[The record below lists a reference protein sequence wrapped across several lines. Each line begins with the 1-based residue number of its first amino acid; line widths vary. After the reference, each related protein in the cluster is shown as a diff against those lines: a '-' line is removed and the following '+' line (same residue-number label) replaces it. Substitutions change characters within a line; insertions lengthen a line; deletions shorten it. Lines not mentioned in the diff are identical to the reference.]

1 MIAFTLHRT
10 TFEKMEAEKR
20 PEIVRIKRKRDEPVL
35 SGFLLGTKRRPASI
49 SNLSV
54 DTQPELTVMRYRLVG
69 TKVLTGGLF
78 VPTALSAPPPQQ
90 PAADS
95 AEARARAHQQ
105 SARALQSEARYRT
118 VSLRRSSSIDGG
130 AQQHV
135 LELQRVPPVHKCASV
150 PSLTGIAASATP
162 TTPPPRPKLV
172 PFGPPLPPQPQYA
185 VSSGWR
191 APSTF
196 SEPHGD
202 IWADA
207 AVAAALGEDAR
218 ADAAA
223 AAALGEDGATRST
236 DVEPS
241 SSVAD
246 VGDFV
251 YDEYSLAAPEEA
263 PEEASSGTDGLWGEL
278 WWEEL
283 DADAVRELEEADDA
297 QGSDSGDE
305 VDYPDEED
313 SDDDDEEEAW
323 HPGGREY

>member
-1 MIAFTLHRT
+1 
-10 TFEKMEAEKR
+10 MEETSVNTGLER
-20 PEIVRIKRKRDEPVL
+20 CPEIVRIKRKRDEPAL
-35 SGFLLGTKRRPASI
+35 SGFLLGAKRRPASI

-54 DTQPELTVMRYRLVG
+54 DTQLEVAVTRYRLVG

-130 AQQHV
+130 VQQHV

-150 PSLTGIAASATP
+150 PSLTRIDASATP

-191 APSTF
+191 APSTS

-223 AAALGEDGATRST
+223 AAALGEDGATQST

-246 VGDFV
+246 LGDFV
-251 YDEYSLAAPEEA
+251 YDEYSLAA

-297 QGSDSGDE
+297 EGSDSGDE

-313 SDDDDEEEAW
+313 SDDDEEEEAW
-323 HPGGREY
+323 RPGGREYF